1 MQLPTFR
8 KIALPPLKTPRDLA
22 RFRARNERKGEFS
35 PPTRK
40 TRETEAFPGAITKQC
55 DVSEQRK
62 TARSYERFSGG
73 PTLKAM
79 GSTPVHARFP
89 PWLPV
94 PG

>member
-8 KIALPPLKTPRDLA
+8 KIALPLNKPRDLA
-22 RFRARNERKGEFS
+22 CFRARNERKGEFS

-40 TRETEAFPGAITKQC
+40 TRETEAFHGAITKQC

-79 GSTPVHARFP
+79 GSTPVHAHL